1 MAKENKETSWAN
13 AQVPA
18 QEPSQTPNFDKWRTN
33 MRGKY
38 GEDKTDEEL
47 YDLSMSG
54 YDAEHDAVKRYNAEA
69 TELEDILLANPDLA
83 GVFSEIFTRGKEGNP
98 AGALRNLPP
107 ELKRYITDE
116 NYGDEAYLADKKA
129 REDEASAQ
137 KEKAD
142 KIQSLREQ
150 AFDEVCQE
158 DGVADPEA
166 ALESLKSVLYNPCET
181 LDQCKEQVRAF
192 LKMVDYDNA
201 VEAAEVRGRN
211 ANITAQRK
219 KSAGGTDGQANR
231 ASAAGGA
238 GEQRSPLARMAEI
251 GARARNL

>member
-1 MAKENKETSWAN
+1 MAKETEKKEEP
-13 AQVPA
+13 QVPA
-18 QEPSQTPNFDKWRTN
+18 QEPSQTPNFDKWRAN
-33 MRGKY
+33 MRTKY
-38 GEDKTDEEL
+38 GEDKSDEEL

-54 YDAEHDAVKRYNAEA
+54 YDTEHEASKRYSAEA
-69 TELEDILLANPDLA
+69 AQLEDILTANPDLA
-83 GVFSEIFTRGKEGNP
+83 GVFSEIFTRGKDGNP

-116 NYGDEAYLADKKA
+116 SYGDEAYLADKKA
-129 REDEASAQ
+129 REDEAAAQ
-137 KEKAD
+137 KEKD
-142 KIQSLREQ
+142 GKIQSLREQ

-158 DGVADPEA
+158 DDVADPEA
-166 ALESLKSVLYNPCET
+166 ALEALKVVLFNPCET

-211 ANITAQRK
+211 ASIAAQRK
-219 KSAGGTDGQANR
+219 KTAGGTDGQANR

-238 GEQRSPLARMAEI
+238 GAQESPLARMAKI
-251 GARARNL
+251 GASARNL

>member
-1 MAKENKETSWAN
+1 MAKENKETPQN
-13 AQVPA
+13 EAQVPV
-18 QEPSQTPNFDKWRTN
+18 QEQSQTPNFDKWRTN

-54 YDAEHDAVKRYNAEA
+54 YDTEHDAVKRYSAEA
-69 TELEDILLANPDLA
+69 TELEDILSANPDLA
-83 GVFSEIFTRGKEGNP
+83 GVFSEIFTRGKDGNP

-129 REDEASAQ
+129 REDEATAKKA
-137 KEKAD
+137 KEEQT
-142 KIQSLREQ
+142 QSLREQ

-166 ALESLKSVLYNPCET
+166 ALEALKGVLYNPCET

-211 ANITAQRK
+211 ANIAAQRK

-231 ASAAGGA
+231 ASAAGGT
-238 GEQRSPLARMAEI
+238 GTQENPLAHMAEM